1 MSGQFQNFEVGFAA
15 QSDPAGFSQLDTV
28 FQKMKGNVANLKL
41 KIDAAEVQKKK
52 IMNNIQRTVTAHA
65 RVQERLTKRRA
76 MAKEYQKTITAVEG
90 GYNGLVDSS
99 KVLLEVLTTQMN
111 SSDTAPPPNGF
122 APA

>member
-1 MSGQFQNFEVGFAA
+1 MAGQYKNFEVGFAA
-15 QSDPAGFSQLDTV
+15 QADPAGFSQLDGV
-28 FQKMKGNVANLKL
+28 FQKMKVNVANLKM

-65 RVQERLTKRRA
+65 RVSERLNKRRA
-76 MAKEYQKTITAVEG
+76 MAKEYEKTISAVEG

-99 KVLLEVLTTQMN
+99 KVLLEVLTQQMN
-111 SSDTAPPPNGF
+111 SSDTPPPAGAT